1 MKELLL
7 FLRNYKWQSLWI
19 IISSFIINL
28 LALASALYVIQVFNR
43 YLNYQID
50 STLYA
55 LTIGV
60 FLAFTIEIALRLI
73 RSFLINK
80 VSTVNNRENVLK
92 GLEKAISF
100 KLGSDKNI
108 SDEQSLSIIFKNGI
122 AESMNIGEYLSSLID
137 VFFAFLFIATIMI
150 ISIQLGIISLVLA
163 LFFLTLINFKKL
175 LFKILEKK
183 RADTNLKSN
192 SIYNDI
198 RSLPYLVRAFN
209 AGNVLYQKFQL
220 HFARDR
226 DIYKNYKNVISII
239 STFSIMLPVLSTI
252 LIIFFGSQE
261 VVANTLTVGALVG
274 INVLNSRVYSPLGR
288 VSNGFFLTKYKGM
301 DNKINNILDNENEE
315 GLSPKILK
323 GNLTIKD
330 LSIGFYKSKEVL
342 LQRLNCTIPSG
353 SIVVINGYNSSGKT
367 SLCKAFLGLITPLK
381 GVVLYDNIDLKK
393 INISWLRSQISYLP
407 QEIELFNLSIK
418 ENILINMFNKKNYDN
433 NNSKQFDGLLIKVLN
448 MVGLNDYLNNTK
460 KGLNEIISEN
470 GRNLP
475 LGIKKRIGLARAL
488 INDGKIIIFDEPTE
502 SLDGEGINNLF
513 TILNNLRKLKKTI
526 IIASH
531 NPAIL
536 KSAGIIIDL
545 SSKPIPRIGVRKKK
559 NAK

>member
-1 MKELLL
+1 ME
-7 FLRNYKWQSLWI
+7 
-19 IISSFIINL
+19 
-28 LALASALYVIQVFNR
+28 
-43 YLNYQID
+43 
-50 STLYA
+50 
-55 LTIGV
+55 
-60 FLAFTIEIALRLI
+60 
-73 RSFLINK
+73 
-80 VSTVNNRENVLK
+80 
-92 GLEKAISF
+92 
-100 KLGSDKNI
+100 
-108 SDEQSLSIIFKNGI
+108 
-122 AESMNIGEYLSSLID
+122 
-137 VFFAFLFIATIMI
+137 
-150 ISIQLGIISLVLA
+150 
-163 LFFLTLINFKKL
+163 
-175 LFKILEKK
+175 
-183 RADTNLKSN
+183 
-192 SIYNDI
+192 
-198 RSLPYLVRAFN
+198 
-209 AGNVLYQKFQL
+209 
-220 HFARDR
+220 
-226 DIYKNYKNVISII
+226 
-239 STFSIMLPVLSTI
+239 
-252 LIIFFGSQE
+252 
-261 VVANTLTVGALVG
+261 
-274 INVLNSRVYSPLGR
+274 
-288 VSNGFFLTKYKGM
+288 
-301 DNKINNILDNENEE
+301 NENEE